1 MKMDKNRSEYYQIQN
16 ILLLEQSYQDLQ
28 KYLDEVAQRANPTG
42 TNEKQGEADQ
52 ALNRL
57 KKIQR
62 RLLDKLDSLTKELVI
77 SERD

>member
-1 MKMDKNRSEYYQIQN
+1 MDKNRSEYYQIQN